1 MHKLNQIIFPQSDSI
16 MITGEYRLTKLWFY
30 VPHDTK

>member
-16 MITGEYRLTKLWFY
+16 MITGEYRLTK
-30 VPHDTK
+30 